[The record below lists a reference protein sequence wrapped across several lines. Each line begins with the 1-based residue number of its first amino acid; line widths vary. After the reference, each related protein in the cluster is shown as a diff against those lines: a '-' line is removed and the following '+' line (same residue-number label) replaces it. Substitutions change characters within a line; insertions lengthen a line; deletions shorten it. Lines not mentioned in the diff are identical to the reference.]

1 MDWIQS
7 VFSFSSLLLCPL
19 FFSLSNHGRCCRST
33 VGRRDPCTPARV
45 PLGAHAAG
53 SCHPLIAGAP
63 LPLQAIML
71 HESSSAT
78 APGRNVASPLAVA
91 PGRNGAP
98 PLHSCRSRRGTVAP
112 AAEHLGWREGGA
124 GWPVRARHD
133 GADGPLRRTGSPAGL
148 GREAA
153 SPPHCPARERESERK
168 EVKNMNGMVRLGR
181 VCWSFDKA

>member
-19 FFSLSNHGRCCRST
+19 FSLSNHGRCCRST

-112 AAEHLGWREGGA
+112 AAAGGPRRRSILGGGREGRA
-124 GWPVRARHD
+124 GQCGRGTTVPTAHC
-133 GADGPLRRTGSPAGL
+133 GGL
-148 GREAA
+148 GRRRGWGGRQRALPTVLLA
-153 SPPHCPARERESERK
+153 SERA
-168 EVKNMNGMVRLGR
+168 NGRR
-181 VCWSFDKA
+181 SRT